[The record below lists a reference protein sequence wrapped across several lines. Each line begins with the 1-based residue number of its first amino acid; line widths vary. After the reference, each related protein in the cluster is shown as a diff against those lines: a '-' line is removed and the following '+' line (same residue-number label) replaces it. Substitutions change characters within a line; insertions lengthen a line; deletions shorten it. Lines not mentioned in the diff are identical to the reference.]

1 MITLKEKH
9 PTVLQ
14 QFLKGH
20 FLVQKSNCRF
30 SMMALDQNHEQL
42 NQIIKAEGG
51 EVGLMENPAAL
62 TRWMI
67 AGPEVARVVTEFE
80 ENVQP

>member
-9 PTVLQ
+9 PTMLQ

-20 FLVQKSNCRF
+20 FVVQKSNHRF
-30 SMMALDQNHEQL
+30 SMMALDQNHEQQ
-42 NQIIKAEGG
+42 NQIIEAEGG
-51 EVGLMENPAAL
+51 TVGLMENPAAL

-67 AGPEVARVVTEFE
+67 AGPKL
-80 ENVQP
+80 PG